1 MTRHLEDDSSVAL
14 DVEKRLLDEIL
25 ELTKK
30 RDFTNADQ
38 ERLEA
43 LSTRRDKLHAT
54 EAWLRVLADK
64 ANQQGVKESSF
75 WH

>member
-1 MTRHLEDDSSVAL
+1 MTRHLEDESIAAFE
-14 DVEKRLLDEIL
+14 VEKRLLNEIL

-30 RDFTNADQ
+30 GDFTNADQ
-38 ERLEA
+38 ERLDT